1 MQSKKG
7 SIVWD
12 CATKIIEDDTYMLNF
27 KHSYEVTIKKCKFK
41 TTNTSHVEMIRTAKR
56 QIYKS
61 HLKE

>member
-27 KHSYEVTIKKCKFK
+27 KHSYESDYKK
-41 TTNTSHVEMIRTAKR
+41 M
-56 QIYKS
+56 QI
-61 HLKE
+61 

>member
-27 KHSYEVTIKKCKFK
+27 KHSYDSDYEKMQV
-41 TTNTSHVEMIRTAKR
+41 
-56 QIYKS
+56 
-61 HLKE
+61 